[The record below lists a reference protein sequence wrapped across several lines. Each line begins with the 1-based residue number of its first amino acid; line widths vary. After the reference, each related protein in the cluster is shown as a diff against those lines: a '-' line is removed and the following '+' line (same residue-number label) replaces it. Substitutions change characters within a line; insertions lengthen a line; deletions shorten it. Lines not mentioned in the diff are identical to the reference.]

1 MSHDRF
7 GSDQRVCMKGQCT
20 TDERNRIDYTHYA
33 IQTANES
40 EGNSHLGRPLGLNGL
55 DIRDFPYRVLQPGL
69 ESTETFDLSEKCFS
83 PDRSNNAHAHSVA
96 MLNGLLQHP
105 LRHGQGPWFAP
116 ESVPVFKPYNNIL
129 SAPPLPTL
137 YSKIVFD
144 ISNVY
149 RFLCHYPAPPF
160 MSSAFAFYDQTVG
173 QFCRHENNIFNPYQ
187 YQSIGES
194 KPVDYSDAGRVQKEK
209 KEICNQAS
217 ALNLSISK
225 EIRDERGHKSFP
237 YPLKKKDG
245 KMHYECK
252 FCLKSFGQLSNLRVH
267 LRTHT
272 GERPY
277 GCHVCGKGFTQLAH
291 LQKHHL
297 VHTGERPHECSEC
310 HKRFSSS
317 SNLKTHQRL
326 HNGEKPFVC
335 KQCPAKFT
343 QFVHLKLHKRLHANE
358 RPFQCQYCNRKYIS
372 TSGLKTHWRGSDCP
386 KRMSLES

>member
-1 MSHDRF
+1 MQNPYESEKEKCHSYSLDKLNSPKFSSEFLKPTEKSSKMFDFAPKSRHIF
-7 GSDQRVCMKGQCT
+7 SDQKTLHSAAAYGSVLQHSAGYGAEAWPVR
-20 TDERNRIDYTHYA
+20 
-33 IQTANES
+33 
-40 EGNSHLGRPLGLNGL
+40 
-55 DIRDFPYRVLQPGL
+55 DIRSAF
-69 ESTETFDLSEKCFS
+69 ETYNTSCKS
-83 PDRSNNAHAHSVA
+83 
-96 MLNGLLQHP
+96 LNVQ
-105 LRHGQGPWFAP
+105 
-116 ESVPVFKPYNNIL
+116 
-129 SAPPLPTL
+129 PLPAF
-137 YSKIVFD
+137 YPSMVYD
-144 ISNVY
+144 ISSMY
-149 RFLCHYPAPPF
+149 RLVCHYPSFPHVMA
-160 MSSAFAFYDQTVG
+160 SRLGVCDQTLG
-173 QFCRHENNIFNPYQ
+173 PLFRYENCNINPYQ
-187 YQSIGES
+187 RWFYSGNIPFDHFVMRKVQNTNTES
-194 KPVDYSDAGRVQKEK
+194 LERT
-209 KEICNQAS
+209 N
-217 ALNLSISK
+217 ALNLSLSK
-225 EIRDERGHKSFP
+225 EARDEKGHRSFP

-277 GCHVCGKGFTQLAH
+277 GCRACGKGFTQLAH

-297 VHTGERPHECSEC
+297 VHTGERPHECTIC

-358 RPFQCQYCNRKYIS
+358 RPFECPYCNRKYIS

-386 KRMSLES
+386 KRMSNK